1 MSWRAMQRN
10 QKNRAGGLTGRDRGW
25 LPGTSQSNTIG
36 IPSHLVNKVR
46 DKTNTLV
53 TKENAQNIA
62 GGTLTKPIDYPN
74 CKLNQTMLIDTRCL
88 VVEQNQLSGVGRF
101 RSQFNV
107 DADGITQA
115 RYYLSITPN
124 KFQSNSC
131 NNCKKPNP
139 GCSICID
146 TISLQSLNSSNSSK
160 RITSDRILAIFA
172 LLAGAD
178 EDKVIDNEEIMSL
191 TNIVSGLGFNSKVNI
206 RNYIQNNKMD
216 KSQFTNYI
224 INFTSTE
231 VENLFTNVNDYILAN
246 KDNIIND
253 EQDADAPAAG
263 EGGVTKVAPDT

>member
-124 KFQSNSC
+124 EFQSNSC
-131 NNCKKPNP
+131 NNCKKQNP
-139 GCSICID
+139 GCSICIN
-146 TISLQSLNSSNSSK
+146 TSSLQSLNNQK
-160 RITSDRILAIFA
+160 
-172 LLAGAD
+172 
-178 EDKVIDNEEIMSL
+178 IDNLTAEEINRMFLFFTNDNSTSTDVDSKAVLDVNQFKSDIAFVVNNQPIDSYL
-191 TNIVSGLGFNSKVNI
+191 TSYL
-206 RNYIQNNKMD
+206 NKHGKEMTQF
-216 KSQFTNYI
+216 QFTNF
-224 INFTSTE
+224 INSLAASDQQ
-231 VENLFTNVNDYILAN
+231 NLYKLVP
-246 KDNIIND
+246 DNL
-253 EQDADAPAAG
+253 
-263 EGGVTKVAPDT
+263 K